1 MERQNEALSEI
12 VSREKPV
19 WKIVLVTSLISTLV
33 TLLIVG
39 ALGFTVF
46 SRLSKTGRFLGKT
59 LPSPPEQ
66 RIILNSKDSNPVV
79 AIAQKARPAV
89 VSIRVEK
96 ITYEPDFFA
105 PFFETRRL
113 IRGVGSG
120 VVFRSDGYI
129 LTNNH
134 VVSGATNIW
143 VTFYNGDVVKGKVIG
158 RDAESDIAV
167 VKVEKANIERAE
179 IGTSKGLKVGELVV
193 AIGSPFGFDYTV
205 TSGVISAL
213 NRTVTADSEEGRTI
227 TFVNLIQTDAAI
239 NPGNSGGALLN
250 SRGQV
255 VGINTLIY
263 SRSEGYQGIGFAI
276 PIDMALDVAEQLIAR
291 KKVQHPFLGINGV
304 SVTPEVA
311 QEKGL
316 EVNKGA
322 LVWSVLPGTPAEKAG
337 LKHGDIV
344 ITFNEKEITSMDDLI
359 AETRRHKVGEKVK
372 LGVLREGKEITIEV
386 VLGEKTEYRF

>member
-1 MERQNEALSEI
+1 MEERDEVLTEK
-12 VSREKPV
+12 VSKEKPV
-19 WKIVLVTSLISTLV
+19 WKIVLLTTLISTLI

-39 ALGFTVF
+39 SLGFSLY
-46 SRLSKTGRFLGKT
+46 SRISKTGRFLGK
-59 LPSPPEQ
+59 P
-66 RIILNSKDSNPVV
+66 LNFPVRQKIVLSYKDSNPVV

-89 VSIRVEK
+89 VSIKVEK
-96 ITYEPDFFA
+96 VAYEPDFFA

-113 IRGVGSG
+113 VRGVGSG

-134 VVSGATNIW
+134 VVSGAANIW
-143 VTFYNGDVVKGKVIG
+143 VTFYNGEAVRGKVIG
-158 RDAESDIAV
+158 RDVESDIAV
-167 VKVEKANIERAE
+167 VKVEKKNLATAE
-179 IGTSKGLKVGELVV
+179 IGTSKGLEVGELVV

-213 NRTVTADSEEGRTI
+213 NRTVTTESEEGGTI

-250 SRGQV
+250 SKGQV
-255 VGINTLIY
+255 IGINTLIY
-263 SRSEGYQGIGFAI
+263 SRTEGYQGIGFAI
-276 PIDMALDVAEQLIAR
+276 PIDTALDVAEQLIAQ

-316 EVNKGA
+316 KVSRGA
-322 LVWSVLPGTPAEKAG
+322 LVGSVLPGTPAEKAG
-337 LKHGDIV
+337 LRAGDIIV
-344 ITFNEKEITSMDDLI
+344 SFNEKEIASMDDLI
-359 AETRRHKVGEKVK
+359 AETRRHKVGERVK
-372 LGVLREGKEITIEV
+372 LKVLRESKEITVEV